1 MNTPIS
7 DLQKGRLEKIV
18 IENNTYDRYYEVK
31 HSKEDETLVA
41 RNHNDILALEVAKKA
56 GEKVS
61 EDNRKVLE
69 ALESKNSKA
78 LDALRNEQQKE
89 YDALRDTQRKEE
101 GVLDAKENQ
110 LKNKLEKAGL
120 TEEYGYG
127 QRYNSNEKIW
137 APDINRFKDAY
148 VAWMRDLR
156 AQIITATSAEEAK
169 KLVDEFLLK

>member
-1 MNTPIS
+1 MTTPIS

-18 IENNTYDRYYEVK
+18 IENNTFDRYYEVK

-41 RNHNDILALEVAKKA
+41 KNHNDILALEAARKA
-56 GEKVS
+56 SEKLS

-69 ALESKNSKA
+69 TLESKNSKA
-78 LDALRNEQQKE
+78 LDALRKEQGVE
-89 YDALRDTQRKEE
+89 YDALRDTQRKGEDTL
-101 GVLDAKENQ
+101 GAKEKQ
-110 LKNKLEKAGL
+110 LENKLQKAGL
-120 TEEYGYG
+120 TEEYNYS
-127 QRYNSNEKIW
+127 RNNSNQKIW